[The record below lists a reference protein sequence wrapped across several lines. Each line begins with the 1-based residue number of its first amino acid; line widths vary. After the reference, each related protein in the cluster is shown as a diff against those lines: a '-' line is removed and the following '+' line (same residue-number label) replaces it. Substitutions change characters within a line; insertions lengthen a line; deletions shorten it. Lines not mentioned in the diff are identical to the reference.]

1 MSRSPN
7 SPLGIKLAR
16 GTKRDQG
23 RPFITSASMPITE
36 ITRRAIIDEL
46 MLGDHWWAGRLEE
59 PDFLARIYPIHE
71 MDSHDRRFDSAYG
84 DVWQHRINNH
94 DWTDDW
100 IFTDDRFELMNGP
113 DEVFLRFLAETV
125 HPVVRPDRDIAEAMV
140 ASYNEH
146 LRHDGYETHATGQI
160 SGRSVFGA
168 RSLMEGPRAIEQL
181 RAVSRDVDA
190 AYISQQITRME
201 SSITTDPDLAI
212 GTAKELVETV
222 AKTILDELG
231 IEYSK
236 SDDLPSL
243 VKAARKALKLV
254 PEDIPESARANDTI
268 RRLLSNLGTVTDALA
283 FLRNAYGTGHGRS
296 AGSGGLQP
304 RHARLAVGSAA
315 TLATFLFETHEDRLA
330 TSENADQ

>member
-1 MSRSPN
+1 
-7 SPLGIKLAR
+7 
-16 GTKRDQG
+16 
-23 RPFITSASMPITE
+23 MPITE

-46 MLGDHWWAGRLEE
+46 ILGDHWWAGRLEE
-59 PDFLARIYPIHE
+59 PDFLARIYPINDME
-71 MDSHDRRFDSAYG
+71 SHDRRFDSAYG
-84 DVWQHRINNH
+84 DVWQHRVNNH
-94 DWTDDW
+94 DWTHDW
-100 IFTDDRFELMNGP
+100 IFTDDRFDLMDGP

-125 HPVVRPDRDIAEAMV
+125 HPVVRTDRDIAESMV

-146 LRHDGYETHATGQI
+146 LRHDGYELHPTGEI
-160 SGRSVFGA
+160 SGRPVFGA
-168 RSLMEGPRAIEQL
+168 RSLIDGPRAIEHL

-201 SSITTDPDLAI
+201 SSITSDPDLAI

-222 AKTILDELG
+222 ARTILDELG

-236 SDDLPSL
+236 NDDLPAL
-243 VKAARKALKLV
+243 VKATRKALELV
-254 PEDIPESARANDTI
+254 PEDVPESAKASDTI

-283 FLRNAYGTGHGRS
+283 SLRNAYGTGHGRS

-315 TLATFLFETHEDRLA
+315 TLATFLFETHEERLA
-330 TSENADQ
+330 TSKNPDG